1 METILYRRRKL
12 EVKTIPKGTLLFR
25 LVKRPEDD
33 LRGVPLADGT
43 RCMTPNQ
50 NVFFYP
56 NPFVG
61 KLALGIW
68 IRDFK
73 KITVYKL
80 TRDVKVLWLL
90 SPSKNTRL
98 DKNTKRNFLKRCS
111 KVTQGC
117 LPKPRAAYDPC
128 LSDTIIKK
136 YPDIVG
142 MVGISVNDA
151 GRLKDN
157 LKRNS
162 TRKIRKYLKP
172 ATDGTGTESVPE
184 LVLHPLS
191 QRPQKDI
198 IVREDD
204 VLENNYQKIGEYKMA
219 DEQAL
224 RDFMDNAKFN
234 PETFFY
240 EL

>member
-1 METILYRRRKL
+1 METILYRRKKL

-25 LVKRPEDD
+25 LVKKSEDD
-33 LRGVPLADGT
+33 MRGVPLADGS
-43 RCMTPNQ
+43 RCITPNQ

-61 KLALGIW
+61 KLALGLW
-68 IRDFK
+68 IKDFK
-73 KITVYKL
+73 RITVYKL

-90 SPSKNTRL
+90 NPSKNTRL

-111 KVTQGC
+111 KVPQGC

-142 MVGISVNDA
+142 MVGISINDA
-151 GRLKDN
+151 GRLKEN

-162 TRKIRKYLKP
+162 TRRVRKYFKP
-172 ATDGTGTESVPE
+172 AKDFTGTESVPE
-184 LVLHPLS
+184 MVLHPLS
-191 QRPQKDI
+191 QRPQKDM
-198 IVREDD
+198 IVREGD
-204 VLENNYQKIGEYKMA
+204 VLENNYEKIGEYKLA
-219 DEQAL
+219 DEPAL
-224 RDFMDNAKFN
+224 NQLLDNARFN

-240 EL
+240 EI